1 MEKILNR
8 LGSAFIIALSAFF
21 PLFSFAEVSQFVFTS
36 PAQNIVE
43 GAVSETITLQAQDA
57 SGASSNIP
65 QTACLSF
72 ISSSSDG
79 QFSSSATNW
88 NPVTT
93 LTMSKNTAN
102 RNFYYK
108 DSASGSHTLT
118 VKIALKPE
126 GEERSCA
133 NWPFEE
139 WSLEWTPTQNIVI
152 GATSSGGNNS
162 EQDQPAATSTQSAN
176 ATQSPS
182 GSVSSYV
189 PPPEQQ
195 IFADAGFDRAVI
207 VGADSIFSGRAY
219 NRNKESISDHI
230 RFLWNFG
237 DGSTAEGA
245 SVLHRFPYPGRYA
258 VVLTVTD
265 SLETASDRTTI
276 TAESA
281 KLSLR
286 LLSDGGVSI
295 ENLGG
300 EDIDL
305 SSWVIRSGGAQFLL
319 PKDSVILAGASLKIS
334 TQTLGF
340 RSSSGTELDYPNG
353 SRAFSAESPAPAPT
367 TAPSV
372 DAETAPSVTKPQKK
386 SVPVPS
392 KIDVKLE
399 DPEIA
404 EKKSAGASIAEDTP
418 QEHVLSESQTAAA
431 AGADDSYLWWLGV
444 LGLALAGGGAI
455 YVSHRA
461 GKKEWNIIE
470 ERAEGE

>member
-1 MEKILNR
+1 MEKTLNR
-8 LGSAFIIALSAFF
+8 QGSAFIIALSAFF

-36 PAQNIVE
+36 SAQNIVE

-108 DSASGSHTLT
+108 DSASGSHTIT

-195 IFADAGFDRAVI
+195 IFADAGADRTVT
-207 VGADSIFSGRAY
+207 VGADSIFNGRAY
-219 NRNKESISDHI
+219 NR
-230 RFLWNFG
+230 
-237 DGSTAEGA
+237 
-245 SVLHRFPYPGRYA
+245 
-258 VVLTVTD
+258 
-265 SLETASDRTTI
+265 
-276 TAESA
+276 
-281 KLSLR
+281 
-286 LLSDGGVSI
+286 
-295 ENLGG
+295 
-300 EDIDL
+300 
-305 SSWVIRSGGAQFLL
+305 
-319 PKDSVILAGASLKIS
+319 
-334 TQTLGF
+334 
-340 RSSSGTELDYPNG
+340 
-353 SRAFSAESPAPAPT
+353 
-367 TAPSV
+367 
-372 DAETAPSVTKPQKK
+372 
-386 SVPVPS
+386 
-392 KIDVKLE
+392 
-399 DPEIA
+399 
-404 EKKSAGASIAEDTP
+404 
-418 QEHVLSESQTAAA
+418 
-431 AGADDSYLWWLGV
+431 
-444 LGLALAGGGAI
+444 
-455 YVSHRA
+455 
-461 GKKEWNIIE
+461 KKEMDFPINPDLKVKFAVIYFF
-470 ERAEGE
+470 